1 MKLVQ
6 KSYGELAHQM
16 EWCMISMNID
26 ILRWT
31 GIQYAQ
37 MYILVT
43 SSIQFWDSN
52 AWKICTTYTAI
63 INYLVKYFSKLL

>member
-6 KSYGELAHQM
+6 KSYGEPAYKM
-16 EWCMISMNID
+16 EGWMPSMNIA
-26 ILRWT
+26 ILLRT

-43 SSIQFWDSN
+43 SSIQCWDSN
-52 AWKICTTYTAI
+52 AWKICITYTVI
-63 INYLVKYFSKLL
+63 FNYLLMYLSKLL